1 MEQWIF
7 MKNLEGKNDKPIKL
21 PHDYNMYMCREFA
34 IIVIKPSDAKMASL
48 FSISAPSYFF
58 Q

>member
-1 MEQWIF
+1 

-21 PHDYNMYMCREFA
+21 PHDYNMYSVPGIA